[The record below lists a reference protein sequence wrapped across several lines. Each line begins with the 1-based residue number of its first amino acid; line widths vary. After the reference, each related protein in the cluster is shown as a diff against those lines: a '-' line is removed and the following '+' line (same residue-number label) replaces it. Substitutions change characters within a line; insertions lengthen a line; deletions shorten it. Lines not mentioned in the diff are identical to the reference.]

1 MSVRLLIQ
9 ALKRRALA
17 GSASVETP
25 SLVPGQEVPDVLDL
39 SDSDLTSAL
48 DRLGRELEDRRHA
61 LGVPGVSAA
70 VVYNRDVIW
79 ARGFGLARLDG
90 EMPADEHTIYHQGSI
105 AKLFT
110 TTMMMQLRDAG
121 ALCLDDR
128 VEWYLPEFRVRWQS
142 GDQPPITLR
151 QFASHTSGLPM
162 EAPLDYIKSTQFPA
176 LDAVLASLA
185 DAHLVAPPMK
195 EFKYSNL
202 GFAILGSVLERV
214 AGQEYK
220 GYVADQILQALGMT
234 GSGFDMRPET
244 NSHVAVGYVPG
255 SPTPVPGR
263 IIDAGAFVP
272 AGEIWASV
280 LDMAKFISLQFQDGP
295 VGGDQILSGTS
306 LREMHAPIMYIDADW
321 QEAIAFG
328 GVLARIAGWGGLQ
341 AAGGVESFAS
351 MIAYLPDLK
360 LGMALSMNMG
370 VNPGLLMGAAL
381 PELISVVTR
390 IQARDRLAQVA
401 VDPGTLE
408 RYVGHY
414 SWPGVSELDVRISNG
429 RLVMETRLSG
439 GEFPLASIREH
450 TFHMEGGRLKGELAV
465 FELDDTGR
473 AKRLWVGNYPM
484 ERRGA

>member
-1 MSVRLLIQ
+1 MSRREIPGPEGARPVSVRLLIQ

-128 VEWYLPEFRVRWQS
+128 VERYLPV
-142 GDQPPITLR
+142 
-151 QFASHTSGLPM
+151 
-162 EAPLDYIKSTQFPA
+162 
-176 LDAVLASLA
+176 
-185 DAHLVAPPMK
+185 K

-220 GYVADQILQALGMT
+220 GYVADHILQALGMT
-234 GSGFDMRPET
+234 GSGFDIRPET
-244 NSHVAVGYVPG
+244 SSHVAVGYVPG

-280 LDMAKFISLQFQDGP
+280 LDMAKFISLQFTDGP
-295 VGGDQILSGTS
+295 PEGARILSGTT
-306 LREMHAPIMYIDADW
+306 LREMHAPIMFIDADW

-414 SWPGVSELDVRISNG
+414 SLPGVSELDVRISNG

-450 TFHMEGGRLKGELAV
+450 TFHMEGGRPKGELAV
-465 FELDDTGR
+465 FELDDAGR
-473 AKRLWVGNYPM
+473 VKRLWVGNYPM